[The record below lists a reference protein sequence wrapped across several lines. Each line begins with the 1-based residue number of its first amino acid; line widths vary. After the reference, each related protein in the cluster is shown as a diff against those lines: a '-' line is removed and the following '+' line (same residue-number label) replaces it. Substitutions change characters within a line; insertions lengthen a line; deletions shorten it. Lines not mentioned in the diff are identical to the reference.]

1 MSELNP
7 TDEELQAAHC
17 LATADGFGSDPE
29 VVAFRRRLRLRQGR
43 WRERQGH
50 PIGDRVV
57 NGHSLG
63 PLGST
68 LPDDFARE
76 TGANFI
82 TPAAHDAVLDRINAE
97 QPGESIDQNR
107 LFSNLL
113 SSMPLC
119 FNLFGELW
127 ADHNLATNA
136 VRAWWPDSTGRVDAV
151 RFEWSPGRD
160 DWAYLGNRSAFDVA
174 FDLALSGGRR
184 GIIGVETKYHET
196 AFAPT
201 RPPRK
206 LRHYASVTERSA
218 VFREGAAAR
227 LAGSDLEQLWLDH
240 LLLLSMLQHPSE
252 RWEWGRFVLVYPSE
266 NVSSR
271 DAVERYQVELID
283 DATFQAVTLE
293 QLLDAPGALPAEVVD
308 KLRDRYL
315 P

>member
-227 LAGSDLEQLWLDH
+227 LAGSDLE
-240 LLLLSMLQHPSE
+240 
-252 RWEWGRFVLVYPSE
+252 
-266 NVSSR
+266 
-271 DAVERYQVELID
+271 
-283 DATFQAVTLE
+283 
-293 QLLDAPGALPAEVVD
+293 
-308 KLRDRYL
+308 
-315 P
+315 